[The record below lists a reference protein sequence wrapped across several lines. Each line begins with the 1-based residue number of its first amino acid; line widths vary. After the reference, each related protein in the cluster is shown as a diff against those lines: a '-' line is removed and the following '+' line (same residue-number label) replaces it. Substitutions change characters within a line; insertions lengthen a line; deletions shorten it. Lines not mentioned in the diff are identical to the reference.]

1 MKIIFNIIKVIL
13 IGYAIYY
20 LSNVDFS
27 KIILMFGVE
36 QVFAILCLLVF
47 HYFRVLR
54 FHGISSLVDVNIS
67 LSNSMR
73 AYYIGL
79 AFAIVTPARMGE
91 LYRVRFM
98 NEIGIPSGKA
108 WKVFIIEK
116 FTDAVSLLS
125 FVMIA
130 IAGIT
135 LNYNLFFIVPIAVA
149 LSLLFIFSV
158 WNFFSIFLKKK
169 AIEDPLDTNSV
180 YGKIKRFSTELL
192 QVDYVKVF
200 SLYIKTFTGWIFF
213 LLSFWIGIY
222 PVHTFKVLELILVYV
237 LNSIA
242 VSLPISFMGYGLRE
256 SLLDAVLYSGSNQ
269 EYIVAAITMQFTIF
283 YVVSIFIGLLVYF
296 LRRM

>member
-1 MKIIFNIIKVIL
+1 
-13 IGYAIYY
+13 
-20 LSNVDFS
+20 
-27 KIILMFGVE
+27 
-36 QVFAILCLLVF
+36 
-47 HYFRVLR
+47 
-54 FHGISSLVDVNIS
+54 
-67 LSNSMR
+67 MR